1 VARARKTKAQAEIPG
16 TESPDRIEELHALG
30 IEIKDLEQERMDITR
45 REKEKR
51 QMAVAQLD
59 AHKITEYDCDGVH
72 VWKESKGDKLKVKL
86 DGGPEDGE

>member
-1 VARARKTKAQAEIPG
+1 MARKRVAKGQQEI
-16 TESPDRIEELHALG
+16 EEFKSPDRIDELHVLG
-30 IEIKDLEQERMDITR
+30 LEIKDLEQQRMEITR

-59 AHKITEYDCDGVH
+59 AHKITEYDSDGVH

-86 DGGPEDGE
+86 DGGPEDEE